1 MCTWLHLESILYKNI
16 YLEILDLQAA
26 QAAYNLKPIRSA
38 QLHLEFSPGHTE
50 WNPPCLSYFS
60 PPFC

>member
-1 MCTWLHLESILYKNI
+1 MCTWLHLESTLYKNI
-16 YLEILDLQAA
+16 YLETLGLQAA

-50 WNPPCLSYFS
+50 
-60 PPFC
+60 